1 MKRMKRILTL
11 CLVFCLT
18 LAVIPAVPAQALT
31 LQEQSWLEYLRP
43 DVPKLEGSYPA
54 YLTVSMPNGTSV
66 KLNGT
71 CGVGGKLTD
80 EELVDILRRS
90 CSAVDSY
97 KDPQD
102 AVNDVVLVAAV
113 KEKLKFTDED
123 MAQLK
128 DNFLAL
134 SGFDK
139 VADILNLTM
148 PGVGGSDMASIAADI
163 VQNGKPGLGFLNPIP
178 DSIGGFAQGLI
189 INGIF
194 VSWEEFQRDKD
205 KYKDIVNMSQANAR
219 LRAYYGRVDEL
230 VRDAMSEKGVW
241 TISITDQQVVDYKVV
256 GLMSAPTV
264 PLIVSADIEL
274 VKDDGSYGNIVG
286 NYIGR
291 FKVDADA
298 DFSEIDM
305 NYHNMVAQSLNS
317 TASGNMLTVGGGT
330 KWSGTSITVNQPSE
344 LKFAL
349 ESTETSV
356 NLALPE
362 GVNRTIF
369 ELPLDTTALDADYS
383 YIIDNVVEIQRRE
396 PDGGTTTWT
405 YTMINEDDGET
416 YRYYSIKHQ
425 AHGGCLNAQYSPQHA
440 YSIYDPPT
448 EETQPS
454 GDIRNVIKLTLVV
467 DMIG

>member
-43 DVPKLEGSYPA
+43 DVSKLEGSYPA

-71 CGVGGKLTD
+71 CGVGGSLADD
-80 EELVDILRRS
+80 EIIDVLKRA
-90 CSAVDSY
+90 CSSVEGY
-97 KDPQD
+97 KDPQN

-113 KEKLKFTDED
+113 KEKLKFTQED
-123 MAQLK
+123 MDQLQQ
-128 DNFLAL
+128 NFLAL

-230 VRDAMSEKGVW
+230 VRDAMSDKGVW
-241 TISITDQQVVDYKVV
+241 TISITDQQVVDTLY
-256 GLMSAPTV
+256 LTAPEYYAKSIWT
-264 PLIVSADIEL
+264 ADIEL
-274 VKDDGSYGNIVG
+274 TKDDGSYGNANGTYTGTFKLSCEADLQDFDKNFHKILAEHYNSAQDTPLGRG
-286 NYIGR
+286 NGANWSA
-291 FKVDADA
+291 V
-298 DFSEIDM
+298 S
-305 NYHNMVAQSLNS
+305 Q
-317 TASGNMLTVGGGT
+317 TVLR
-330 KWSGTSITVNQPSE
+330 PSE
-344 LKFAL
+344 EKMVL
-349 ESTETSV
+349 EGANVAVTLSTG
-356 NLALPE
+356 A
-362 GVNRTIF
+362 GVQNTFF
-369 ELPLDTTALDADYS
+369 ELPLDATALNLTESVSVRDM
-383 YIIDNVVEIQRRE
+383 ITVVKGQTSDRSASCTE
-396 PDGGTTTWT
+396 TWT
-405 YTMINEDDGET
+405 FIRDGET
-416 YRYYSIKHQ
+416 GTDYRQQDTVLK
-425 AHGGCLNAQYSPQHA
+425 
-440 YSIYDPPT
+440 T
-448 EETQPS
+448 VS
-454 GDIRNVIKLTLVV
+454 GTSENSKPFDGTLISDVRPFITLTLVV
-467 DMIG
+467 DMKG

>member
-11 CLVFCLT
+11 CLVFCLI
-18 LAVIPAVPAQALT
+18 LAMIPAVPAQALT

-54 YLTVSMPNGTSV
+54 YLTVSMPDGTSV

-241 TISITDQQVVDYKVV
+241 TISITDQQVVDTLYLSSPKYY
-256 GLMSAPTV
+256 AKNIWT
-264 PLIVSADIEL
+264 ADIEL
-274 VKDDGSYGNIVG
+274 IKDDGSYGNANG
-286 NYIGR
+286 TYIGN
-291 FKVDADA
+291 FKLSCEADLQDFDKNFHNILA
-298 DFSEIDM
+298 D
-305 NYHNMVAQSLNS
+305 YYNS
-317 TASGNMLTVGGGT
+317 MQDSPLGKGDGANWSAVSQTVLR
-330 KWSGTSITVNQPSE
+330 PSE
-344 LKFAL
+344 ERMVL
-349 ESTETSV
+349 EGTDIAVTLSTSS
-356 NLALPE
+356 
-362 GVNRTIF
+362 GVQNTFF
-369 ELPLDTTALDADYS
+369 ELPLDTTALNLTESVSVRDM
-383 YIIDNVVEIQRRE
+383 ITVVKGKTS
-396 PDGGTTTWT
+396 DGGLNCTTTWT
-405 YTMINEDDGET
+405 FIRDNETGTDYTQKDEIISGSALSAPIENSTPNNGTLIN
-416 YRYYSIKHQ
+416 
-425 AHGGCLNAQYSPQHA
+425 
-440 YSIYDPPT
+440 
-448 EETQPS
+448 
-454 GDIRNVIKLTLVV
+454 DIRPFIKLTLVV
-467 DMIG
+467 DMKG

>member
-54 YLTVSMPNGTSV
+54 YLTVSMPDGTSV

-71 CGVGGKLTD
+71 CGVGGSLTD
-80 EELVDILRRS
+80 DEIIDVLKRA
-90 CSAVDSY
+90 CSSVEGY
-97 KDPQD
+97 KDPQN

-113 KEKLKFTDED
+113 KEKLKFTQED
-123 MAQLK
+123 MDQLQQ
-128 DNFLAL
+128 NFLAL

-194 VSWEEFQRDKD
+194 VTWEEFQRDKD

-241 TISITDQQVVDYKVV
+241 TISITDQQVVENGVNV
-256 GLMSAPTV
+256 GHAIAPI
-264 PLIVSADIEL
+264 IVSADIEL
-274 VKDDGSYGNIVG
+274 VKDDGSYGNIG
-286 NYIGR
+286 GTYIGR

-298 DFSEIDM
+298 DFSEIDK
-305 NYHNMVAQSLNS
+305 NYHNIWAEKLNS
-317 TASGNMLTVGGGT
+317 AGGNLLTIGGGT
-330 KWSGTSITVNQPSE
+330 KWSGASITVNRPSE
-344 LKFAL
+344 WKIVL
-349 ESTETSV
+349 ESAQTSV
-356 NLALPE
+356 NLALPA
-362 GVNRTIF
+362 GVNRTVF
-369 ELPLDTTALDADYS
+369 ELPLDTNVLDGSFS
-383 YIIDNVVEIQRRE
+383 YIFDNVIEIQRRE
-396 PDGGTTTWT
+396 SCGGTTTNAFT
-405 YTMINEDDGET
+405 NIIEDDGET
-416 YRYYSIKHQ
+416 YRYYDIVHY
-425 AHGGCLNAQYSPQHA
+425 AHGGCM
-440 YSIYDPPT
+440 DPGHHYNKYGDPT
-448 EETQPS
+448 ENTQS
-454 GDIRNVIKLTLVV
+454 HGDIRNSIKLTLVI
-467 DMIG
+467 DMLG

>member
-54 YLTVSMPNGTSV
+54 YLTVSMPDGTSV

-241 TISITDQQVVDYKVV
+241 TISINDQQVVDYGMYV
-256 GLMSAPTV
+256 GVSDFQV

-274 VKDDGSYGNIVG
+274 VKDDGSYGNIG
-286 NYIGR
+286 GTYIGR

-298 DFSEIDM
+298 DFSEIDT
-305 NYHNMVAQSLNS
+305 NYHNVWAEKLNS
-317 TASGNMLTVGGGT
+317 TASGNLLTIGGGT
-330 KWSGTSITVNQPSE
+330 KYSGVSTIVNQPSE
-344 LKFAL
+344 MTFVL
-349 ESTETSV
+349 ESTQTSV

-362 GVNRTIF
+362 GVNRTVF
-369 ELPLDTTALDADYS
+369 ELPLDTTVLDATYHYVIDY
-383 YIIDNVVEIQRRE
+383 V
-396 PDGGTTTWT
+396 
-405 YTMINEDDGET
+405 M
-416 YRYYSIKHQ
+416 
-425 AHGGCLNAQYSPQHA
+425 
-440 YSIYDPPT
+440 
-448 EETQPS
+448 
-454 GDIRNVIKLTLVV
+454 
-467 DMIG
+467 

>member
-18 LAVIPAVPAQALT
+18 LAMIPAVPAQALT

-71 CGVGGKLTD
+71 CGVGGSLDDD
-80 EELVDILRRS
+80 EIIGVLKRACSSVDG
-90 CSAVDSY
+90 Y
-97 KDPQD
+97 KDPQN

-113 KEKLKFTDED
+113 KEKLKFTQED
-123 MAQLK
+123 MDQLQQ
-128 DNFLAL
+128 NFLAL

-194 VSWEEFQRDKD
+194 VTWEEFQRDKD
-205 KYKDIVNMSQANAR
+205 KYKDIVNMSQANSR

-230 VRDAMSEKGVW
+230 VRDAMSDKGVW
-241 TISITDQQVVDYKVV
+241 TISITDQQVVDY
-256 GLMSAPTV
+256 GIHIENLECQI
-264 PLIVSADIEL
+264 PLIVNADIEL
-274 VKDDGSYGNIVG
+274 VKDDGSYGNIG
-286 NYIGR
+286 GTYIGR

-298 DFSEIDM
+298 DFSEVDK
-305 NYHNMVAQSLNS
+305 NYPNMWAEKLNS
-317 TASGNMLTVGGGT
+317 TTGGNMLTIGGGT
-330 KWSGTSITVNQPSE
+330 KWSGAYLTANQPSE
-344 LKFAL
+344 FKFAL
-349 ESTETSV
+349 ESTQTSV
-356 NLALPE
+356 NLALPA
-362 GVNRTIF
+362 GVNRTVF
-369 ELPLDTTALDADYS
+369 ELPLDTTVLDATYH
-383 YIIDNVVEIQRRE
+383 YIIDRVSAIQRKRPCGCTQTE
-396 PDGGTTTWT
+396 TSTF
-405 YTMINEDDGET
+405 INEDDGET
-416 YRYYSIKHQ
+416 LRTYQIIHTALDGACADPS
-425 AHGGCLNAQYSPQHA
+425 HGGGA
-440 YSIYDPPT
+440 YSSPT
-448 EETQPS
+448 DDTMPS
-454 GDIRNVIKLTLVV
+454 QDIRNVIKLTLVV
-467 DMIG
+467 DMLG

>member
-54 YLTVSMPNGTSV
+54 YLTVSMPDGTSV

-80 EELVDILRRS
+80 EELVDILRRA

-113 KEKLKFTDED
+113 KEKLKFTEED
-123 MAQLK
+123 MQQLK

-241 TISITDQQVVDYKVV
+241 TIRIYEQKVVDTFYDTYY
-256 GLMSAPTV
+256 SAPT
-264 PLIVSADIEL
+264 IWTADIEL
-274 VKDDGSYGNIVG
+274 VKNDGSYGNIDGTYVG
-286 NYIGR
+286 K
-291 FKVDADA
+291 FKVSSDADLSYY
-298 DFSEIDM
+298 DS
-305 NYHNMVAQSLNS
+305 NYHNFFADSMSADVHVLNANDRWKAIS
-317 TASGNMLTVGGGT
+317 Q
-330 KWSGTSITVNQPSE
+330 TVNRPSE
-344 LKFAL
+344 SKLTL
-349 ESTETSV
+349 EGKNVSV
-356 NLALPE
+356 TLTMPQ
-362 GVNRTIF
+362 GVQKTVF
-369 ELPLDTTALDADYS
+369 ELPLSAQALEQTEFVNVIDMVSVIQKGGMYKGDVVHTVTQTRITDGEMS
-383 YIIDNVVEIQRRE
+383 YWHKLDVITVPGE
-396 PDGGTTTWT
+396 PDEV
-405 YTMINEDDGET
+405 YEE
-416 YRYYSIKHQ
+416 SES
-425 AHGGCLNAQYSPQHA
+425 NAL
-440 YSIYDPPT
+440 PT
-448 EETQPS
+448 DMRPY
-454 GDIRNVIKLTLVV
+454 IRMTLVV
-467 DMIG
+467 DMLG

>member
-71 CGVGGKLTD
+71 CGVGGSLDDD
-80 EELVDILRRS
+80 EIIDVLKRACSSVDG
-90 CSAVDSY
+90 Y
-97 KDPQD
+97 KDPQN

-113 KEKLKFTDED
+113 KEKLKFTQED
-123 MAQLK
+123 MDQLQQ
-128 DNFLAL
+128 NFLAL

-163 VQNGKPGLGFLNPIP
+163 VQNGKPGLGFLNPVP

-194 VSWEEFQRDKD
+194 VTWEEFQRDKD

-230 VRDAMSEKGVW
+230 VRDAMSDKGVW
-241 TISITDQQVVDYKVV
+241 TIRIYEQKVVDTFYDTYY
-256 GLMSAPTV
+256 SAPT
-264 PLIVSADIEL
+264 IWTADIEL
-274 VKDDGSYGNIVG
+274 VKNDGSYGNIDGTYVG
-286 NYIGR
+286 K
-291 FKVDADA
+291 FKVSYDTDLSYY
-298 DFSEIDM
+298 DS
-305 NYHNMVAQSLNS
+305 NYHNFFVASMNAGVLGLNANDRWKAIS
-317 TASGNMLTVGGGT
+317 Q
-330 KWSGTSITVNQPSE
+330 TVNRPSE
-344 LKFAL
+344 SKLTL
-349 ESTETSV
+349 EGKNVSV
-356 NLALPE
+356 TLTMPQ
-362 GVNRTIF
+362 GVQKTVF
-369 ELPLDTTALDADYS
+369 ELPLSAQALEQTEFVNVIDMVSVIQKGGMYKGDVVHTVTQTRITDGEMS
-383 YIIDNVVEIQRRE
+383 YWHKLDVITVPGE
-396 PDGGTTTWT
+396 PDEV
-405 YTMINEDDGET
+405 YEQSE
-416 YRYYSIKHQ
+416 S
-425 AHGGCLNAQYSPQHA
+425 NAL
-440 YSIYDPPT
+440 PT
-448 EETQPS
+448 DMRPYIT
-454 GDIRNVIKLTLVV
+454 LTLVI
-467 DMIG
+467 DMLG

>member
-71 CGVGGKLTD
+71 CGVGGSLDDD
-80 EELVDILRRS
+80 EIIDVLKRACSSVDG
-90 CSAVDSY
+90 Y
-97 KDPQD
+97 KDPQN

-113 KEKLKFTDED
+113 KEKLKFTQED
-123 MAQLK
+123 MDQLQQ
-128 DNFLAL
+128 NFLAL

-163 VQNGKPGLGFLNPIP
+163 VQNGKPGLGFLNPVP

-194 VSWEEFQRDKD
+194 VTWEEFQRDKD

-241 TISITDQQVVDYKVV
+241 TIRIYEQKVVDTFYDTYY
-256 GLMSAPTV
+256 SAPT
-264 PLIVSADIEL
+264 IWTADIEL
-274 VKDDGSYGNIVG
+274 VKNDGSYGNIDGTYVG
-286 NYIGR
+286 K
-291 FKVDADA
+291 FKVSYDTDLSYY
-298 DFSEIDM
+298 DS
-305 NYHNMVAQSLNS
+305 NYHNFFVASMNAGVLGLNANDRWKAIS
-317 TASGNMLTVGGGT
+317 Q
-330 KWSGTSITVNQPSE
+330 TVNRPSE
-344 LKFAL
+344 SKLTL
-349 ESTETSV
+349 EGKNVSV
-356 NLALPE
+356 TLTMPQ
-362 GVNRTIF
+362 GVQKTVF
-369 ELPLDTTALDADYS
+369 ELPLSAQALEQTEFVNVIDMVSVIQKGGMYKGDVVHTVTQTRITDGEMS
-383 YIIDNVVEIQRRE
+383 YWHKLDVITVPGE
-396 PDGGTTTWT
+396 PDEV
-405 YTMINEDDGET
+405 YEQSE
-416 YRYYSIKHQ
+416 S
-425 AHGGCLNAQYSPQHA
+425 NAL
-440 YSIYDPPT
+440 PT
-448 EETQPS
+448 DMRPYIT
-454 GDIRNVIKLTLVV
+454 LTLVI
-467 DMIG
+467 DMLG

>member
-54 YLTVSMPNGTSV
+54 YLLVSMPDGTSV

-71 CGVGGKLTD
+71 CGVGGSLDDD
-80 EELVDILRRS
+80 EIIGVLKRACSSVDG
-90 CSAVDSY
+90 Y
-97 KDPQD
+97 KDPQN

-113 KEKLKFTDED
+113 KEKLKFTQED
-123 MAQLK
+123 MDQLQQ
-128 DNFLAL
+128 NFLAL

-230 VRDAMSEKGVW
+230 VRDAMSDKGVW
-241 TISITDQQVVDYKVV
+241 TISITDQQVVEGKINQIYDY
-256 GLMSAPTV
+256 TV
-264 PLIVSADIEL
+264 PGIFTADIEL
-274 VKDDGSYGNIVG
+274 IKDDGSYGNIDG
-286 NYIGR
+286 TYTGHFELKMDTELTDYDNRRHILY
-291 FKVDADA
+291 ADY
-298 DFSEIDM
+298 M
-305 NYHNMVAQSLNS
+305 NKSQQKLPGEKIS
-317 TASGNMLTVGGGT
+317 
-330 KWSGTSITVNQPSE
+330 WSGVSVQVNKPTESKLTLEGENVSVSLSLPSG
-344 LKFAL
+344 
-349 ESTETSV
+349 T
-356 NLALPE
+356 
-362 GVNRTIF
+362 NRTIF
-369 ELPLDTTALDADYS
+369 ELPLDTTALEQTEYGYIEDIVYTIRGTYRDVVYTRIITEIKDDSGFQYYHDYNEAVAPGIPPVS
-383 YIIDNVVEIQRRE
+383 TE
-396 PDGGTTTWT
+396 
-405 YTMINEDDGET
+405 NED
-416 YRYYSIKHQ
+416 SHQ
-425 AHGGCLNAQYSPQHA
+425 A
-440 YSIYDPPT
+440 PT
-448 EETQPS
+448 
-454 GDIRNVIKLTLVV
+454 DIRPYIQLTLVI
-467 DMIG
+467 DMLG

>member
-54 YLTVSMPNGTSV
+54 YLTVSMPDGTSV

-80 EELVDILRRS
+80 EELVDILRRA
-90 CSAVDSY
+90 CSAVDGY
-97 KDPQD
+97 KDPQN

-113 KEKLKFTDED
+113 KEKLKFTQED
-123 MAQLK
+123 MDQLQQ
-128 DNFLAL
+128 NFLAL

-241 TISITDQQVVDYKVV
+241 TISINDQQVVENWLNLGIV
-256 GLMSAPTV
+256 SV
-264 PLIVSADIEL
+264 PVIVSADIEL
-274 VKDDGSYGNIVG
+274 IKDDGSYGNIG
-286 NYIGR
+286 GTYIGR

-298 DFSEIDM
+298 DFYEIDK
-305 NYHNMVAQSLNS
+305 NYHNIWADKINS
-317 TASGNMLTVGGGT
+317 GAGGNLMTLGRGSKCSGV
-330 KWSGTSITVNQPSE
+330 SITVNRPSE
-344 LKFAL
+344 WKFAL
-349 ESTETSV
+349 ESDQTSV
-356 NLALPE
+356 NLALPA
-362 GVNRTIF
+362 GVNRTVF
-369 ELPLDTTALDADYS
+369 ELPLDTAVLDAEFS
-383 YIIDNVVEIQRRE
+383 YIFDNVIEIQARE
-396 PDGGTTTWT
+396 SCGGTTTFT
-405 YTMINEDDGET
+405 HTDIRDDDGET
-416 YRYYSIKHQ
+416 YRSYSISHY
-425 AHGGCLNAQYSPQHA
+425 AHSGCMDSGHHYSR
-440 YSIYDPPT
+440 YGDP
-448 EETQPS
+448 EETTQS
-454 GDIRNVIKLTLVV
+454 HGNIRDSVKLTLVI
-467 DMIG
+467 DMLG

>member
-1 MKRMKRILTL
+1 MMRMKRILTL

-18 LAVIPAVPAQALT
+18 LAMIPAVPAQALT

-71 CGVGGKLTD
+71 CGVGGSLTD
-80 EELVDILRRS
+80 DEIIDVLKRA
-90 CSAVDSY
+90 CSSVEGY
-97 KDPQD
+97 KDPQN

-113 KEKLKFTDED
+113 KEKLKFTHED
-123 MAQLK
+123 MDQLQQ
-128 DNFLAL
+128 NFLAL

-139 VADILNLTM
+139 VADLLNLTM

-241 TISITDQQVVDYKVV
+241 TISITDQQVVDYGMYLGV
-256 GLMSAPTV
+256 SDFQV

-274 VKDDGSYGNIVG
+274 VKDDGSYGNIG
-286 NYIGR
+286 GTYIGG

-298 DFSEIDM
+298 DFSEIDT
-305 NYHNMVAQSLNS
+305 NYHNVWAEKLNS
-317 TASGNMLTVGGGT
+317 TASGNLLTIGGGT
-330 KWSGTSITVNQPSE
+330 KYSGVSTIVNQPSE
-344 LKFAL
+344 MKFVL
-349 ESTETSV
+349 ESTQTSV

-362 GVNRTIF
+362 GVNRTVF
-369 ELPLDTTALDADYS
+369 ELPLDTTVLDATYHYVIDYVS
-383 YIIDNVVEIQRRE
+383 SVQRKE
-396 PDGGTTTWT
+396 PCGCTQTLTDTI
-405 YTMINEDDGET
+405 INEDDGET
-416 YRYYSIKHQ
+416 LRSYGILHTARDGACINQ
-425 AHGGCLNAQYSPQHA
+425 HGGGVYS
-440 YSIYDPPT
+440 SPT
-448 EETQPS
+448 DDTMPS
-454 GDIRNVIKLTLVV
+454 QDIRNVIKLTLVV
-467 DMIG
+467 DMLG

>member
-54 YLTVSMPNGTSV
+54 YLTVSMPDGTSV

-71 CGVGGKLTD
+71 CGVGGSLDDD
-80 EELVDILRRS
+80 EIIDVLKRACSSVDG
-90 CSAVDSY
+90 Y
-97 KDPQD
+97 KDPQN

-113 KEKLKFTDED
+113 KEKLKFTQED
-123 MAQLK
+123 MDQLQQ
-128 DNFLAL
+128 NFLAL

-139 VADILNLTM
+139 VADLLNLTM

-205 KYKDIVNMSQANAR
+205 KYKDIVNMLQANAR

-241 TISITDQQVVDYKVV
+241 TISINDQQVVDYGFYV
-256 GLMSAPTV
+256 GSVSFNAPM
-264 PLIVSADIEL
+264 IVSADIEL
-274 VKDDGSYGNIVG
+274 VKDDGSYGNIG
-286 NYIGR
+286 GAYIGS
-291 FKVDADA
+291 FKINADT
-298 DFSEIDM
+298 DFTEFEKS
-305 NYHNMVAQSLNS
+305 YHHMLAEKRNS
-317 TASGNMLTVGGGT
+317 AAGSNTLTIGGGT
-330 KWSGTSITVNQPSE
+330 VWSGTSVTVNRPSE
-344 LKFAL
+344 MKFVL

-362 GVNRTIF
+362 GVNRTVF
-369 ELPLDTTALDADYS
+369 ELPLDTNVLDATYS
-383 YIIDNVVEIQRRE
+383 YVIDIVGEIQRRE
-396 PDGGTTTWT
+396 SCRGTTTHAET
-405 YTMINEDDGET
+405 YIADDDGET
-416 YRYYSIKHQ
+416 AREYLIHYDAHSGCMDGGHHYSRYS
-425 AHGGCLNAQYSPQHA
+425 
-440 YSIYDPPT
+440 DPSD
-448 EETQPS
+448 ETRASQ
-454 GDIRNVIKLTLVV
+454 DIRNYIKLTLVV
-467 DMIG
+467 DMLG

>member
-18 LAVIPAVPAQALT
+18 LAVIPAVPAQALA

-71 CGVGGKLTD
+71 CGVGGSLDDD
-80 EELVDILRRS
+80 EIIGVLKRACSSVDG
-90 CSAVDSY
+90 Y

-123 MAQLK
+123 MQQLK

-139 VADILNLTM
+139 VADLLNFTM
-148 PGVGGSDMASIAADI
+148 PGVGGSDMASIAAEIIQD
-163 VQNGKPGLGFLNPIP
+163 GKPGLGFLNPIP

-194 VSWEEFQRDKD
+194 VTWEEFQRDKD

-230 VRDAMSEKGVW
+230 VRDAMSDKGVW
-241 TISITDQQVVDYKVV
+241 TIRIYEQKVVDTFYDTYYSV
-256 GLMSAPTV
+256 PT
-264 PLIVSADIEL
+264 IWTADIEL
-274 VKDDGSYGNIVG
+274 VKNDGSYGNIDGTYVG
-286 NYIGR
+286 K
-291 FKVDADA
+291 FKVSYDTDLSYY
-298 DFSEIDM
+298 DS
-305 NYHNMVAQSLNS
+305 NYHNFFVASMNAGVLGLNANDRWKAIS
-317 TASGNMLTVGGGT
+317 Q
-330 KWSGTSITVNQPSE
+330 TVNRPSE
-344 LKFAL
+344 SKLTL
-349 ESTETSV
+349 EGKNVSV
-356 NLALPE
+356 TLTMPQ
-362 GVNRTIF
+362 GVQKTVF
-369 ELPLDTTALDADYS
+369 ELPLSAQALEQTEFVNVIDMVSVIQKGGMYKGDVVHTVTQTRITDGEMS
-383 YIIDNVVEIQRRE
+383 YWHKLDVITVPGE
-396 PDGGTTTWT
+396 PDEV
-405 YTMINEDDGET
+405 YEQSE
-416 YRYYSIKHQ
+416 S
-425 AHGGCLNAQYSPQHA
+425 NAL
-440 YSIYDPPT
+440 PT
-448 EETQPS
+448 DMRPYIT
-454 GDIRNVIKLTLVV
+454 LTLVI
-467 DMIG
+467 DMLG